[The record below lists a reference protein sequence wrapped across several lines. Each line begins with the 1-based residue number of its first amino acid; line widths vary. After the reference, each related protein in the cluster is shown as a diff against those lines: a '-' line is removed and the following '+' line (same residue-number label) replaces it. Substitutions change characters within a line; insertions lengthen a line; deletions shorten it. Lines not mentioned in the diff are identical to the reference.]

1 MVTLGDVIRTGVLAS
16 VAEFD
21 RVGRDAFLKSA
32 GFGRA
37 RAYYLEHDGRLY
49 DSKAITGYAHGV
61 STGTP
66 LGPGDF
72 SGGDKTVAQR
82 LEALGFTVLNVPNPD
97 WTRDEIILACE
108 LVEANGWRQVD
119 ANDPRVRALSELL
132 QSPAIHPF
140 PRNPDFRNPAGVAFK
155 TYNIASTHP
164 DYRGPQSNGNRLDK
178 EVLDDFRADPAAMH
192 AMAARV
198 RELLIAPDADSTEL
212 PDLDPVDI
220 PAGEGGVALRAHLRR
235 ERDPKLRRRKLADTK
250 RRGLPI
256 ACEVCHFHFGQ
267 TYGSHGLD
275 YIECHHRTPLHVT
288 GQTQTRLADLALL
301 CSNCHRMIHRAK
313 RWLTVE
319 ELQELVV
326 AQRNLVADG
335 PASSAVARGVG
346 VARR

>member
-1 MVTLGDVIRTGVLAS
+1 MVTLGDVTRTGVLEA

-61 STGTP
+61 STGTR

-82 LEALGFTVLNVPNPD
+82 LEALGFTVLNVANPA

-119 ANDPRVRALSELL
+119 ANDPRVGALSELL

-178 EVLDDFRADPAAMH
+178 LDKEVLDDFLADPAGMH

-198 RELLIAPDADSTEL
+198 RELLAAPDADGIGL
-212 PDLDPVDI
+212 PDLDPIDT
-220 PAGEGGVALRAHLRR
+220 PAGKVASRSAPTSAMSVIRSS
-235 ERDPKLRRRKLADTK
+235 A
-250 RRGLPI
+250 
-256 ACEVCHFHFGQ
+256 A
-267 TYGSHGLD
+267 
-275 YIECHHRTPLHVT
+275 
-288 GQTQTRLADLALL
+288 
-301 CSNCHRMIHRAK
+301 
-313 RWLTVE
+313 
-319 ELQELVV
+319 
-326 AQRNLVADG
+326 
-335 PASSAVARGVG
+335 ASSPTPNAAAFPSRARCATSTS
-346 VARR
+346 ARRTVPMAWTTSNAITAPPCMSPVRPRPGWPTSRCCARTATG